1 MKNVVKSIS
10 RLLILL
16 VIAACST
23 TGTIKNKQL
32 SKTDDSY
39 ITLAKEL
46 TAAPKNPEL
55 TADVKIKIGMG
66 SYDATLMMRWN
77 ESIRISVTPL
87 GIMEIMRLECLP
99 DMIVFVD
106 RTSSRYAVEHYADV
120 PYRNITGLDFYSL
133 QALLWNKI
141 FVPGY
146 TDIESVVQRIRLSE
160 MGEHGTLFSST
171 EYDYNFTVDKSGKL
185 VQTSKESLVYSV
197 AANYLDFKPVA
208 DGVVFSLVEFNG
220 NPFDANIHL
229 ICHHTINSVPLSD
242 LTSTTAFTQNNKVK
256 VIGILD
262 ITGKL
267 GNMDFKFDMNIPNV
281 SEEVRQLVRSMINSE
296 EEMNTQMI
304 YLLGLGRFY
313 PNEYARNNGAP

>member
-1 MKNVVKSIS
+1 MKNLVKSIS

-146 TDIESVVQRIRLSE
+146 TDIESVVQRIKLSE

-208 DGVVFSLVEFNG
+208 DGVIFPHKVALEMHFAGNARTIEILLDDISVENSDWPNRVPISTKYQRCSIKEILDKFSL
-220 NPFDANIHL
+220 
-229 ICHHTINSVPLSD
+229 
-242 LTSTTAFTQNNKVK
+242 
-256 VIGILD
+256 
-262 ITGKL
+262 
-267 GNMDFKFDMNIPNV
+267 
-281 SEEVRQLVRSMINSE
+281 
-296 EEMNTQMI
+296 
-304 YLLGLGRFY
+304 
-313 PNEYARNNGAP
+313 